1 MVIDINCDMGES
13 YGAAI
18 IGKDA
23 ELMPLVSSANIACGF
38 HGGDPGI
45 LHQTIRLAQ
54 QNNVAIG
61 AHPSYPDLAGFG
73 RREMQLNP
81 QETYD
86 NVLYQ
91 LGALEA
97 FTRAGGGKL
106 HHVKPHGA
114 LYNRAAR
121 DAEQAEAILH
131 AVYYFDKTLQVY
143 GPADSELHKA
153 ALKIGL
159 GFCREAFADRT
170 YQANGSLTPR
180 SQPGALIKD
189 LVLAVQQVLQIIESG
204 TVTAQDGTVIPMQAD
219 TICIHGDGIYA
230 LEFTNAIRSILTDKG
245 IAIQAPPVFV

>member
-13 YGAAI
+13 YGAGM
-18 IGKDA
+18 IGNDA

-38 HGGDPGI
+38 HGGDPGT

-54 QNNVAIG
+54 QYNVAIG

-81 QETYD
+81 QEIYD

-114 LYNRAAR
+114 LYNRAAK

-131 AVYYFDKTLQVY
+131 AVYYFDKTLKVY
-143 GPADSELHKA
+143 GPAGSELHIA

-159 GFCREAFADRT
+159 SFCREAFADRS
-170 YQANGSLTPR
+170 YQPDGSLTPR

-189 LVLAVQQVLQIIESG
+189 VVLAVQQVVQIIENG
-204 TVTAQDGTVIPMQAD
+204 TVTAQDGTVISMQAD
-219 TICIHGDGIYA
+219 TICIHGDGLYA
-230 LEFTNAIRSILTDKG
+230 LEFTKAIRNTLTEKE
-245 IAIQAPPVFV
+245 ITIQAPPVFA

>member
-13 YGAAI
+13 YGAGL
-18 IGKDA
+18 IGNDA

-38 HGGDPGI
+38 HGGDPGTLHRTI
-45 LHQTIRLAQ
+45 LLAQ
-54 QNNVAIG
+54 KYHVAIG

-81 QETYD
+81 QEIYD

-114 LYNRAAR
+114 LYNHAAQ

-131 AVYYFDKTLQVY
+131 AVYYFDKTLMVY
-143 GPADSELHKA
+143 GPAGSELHIA

-159 GFCREAFADRT
+159 GFCREAFADRS
-170 YQANGSLTPR
+170 YQPNGSLTPR

-189 LVLAVQQVLQIIESG
+189 VVLAVQQVVQIVETG
-204 TVTAQDGTVIPMQAD
+204 TVTAQNGTIIPMQAD
-219 TICIHGDGIYA
+219 TICIHGDGLYA
-230 LEFTNAIRSILTDKG
+230 LEFTKAIRNTLTEKG
-245 IAIQAPPVFV
+245 IAIQAPPVFA

>member
-1 MVIDINCDMGES
+1 MFIDLNCDMGES
-13 YGAAI
+13 YGAAL
-18 IGKDA
+18 IGNDD

-38 HGGDPGI
+38 HGGDPGV

-54 QNNVAIG
+54 KYDVAIG

-143 GPADSELHKA
+143 GPAGSELHSA
-153 ALKIGL
+153 AIKIGL
-159 GFCREAFADRT
+159 GFCREAFADRS
-170 YQANGSLTPR
+170 YQSNGSLTPR

-189 LVLAVQQVLQIIESG
+189 VVLAVQQVIQIIETS
-204 TVTAQDGTVIPMQAD
+204 TVTALDGTIIPMKAD
-219 TICIHGDGIYA
+219 TICIHGDGLYA
-230 LEFTNAIRSILTDKG
+230 LEFTNAIRNTLTEKG
-245 IAIQAPPVFV
+245 IAIKAPPVFA